1 MTVLWSSLFLVL
13 IIIAWLFTGGLAGS
27 FYASR
32 KENHLN
38 FRFIYTIA
46 VLNVFQAVLAFY
58 YVTTGNSALQESR
71 WVAFTLIQTDF
82 FGLVTRGMINR
93 PWELT
98 LRAFYFVLLLLSIS
112 IDWLPVTYILSSI
125 LIFYAY
131 FSPEPLIKKY
141 YTPAFVLWIGV
152 EAIPAL
158 FGYTGVASLGMGVVF
173 SAYFAFATYMVWKSE
188 KVLEAIEERKNE
200 KKTNTNYT

>member
-1 MTVLWSSLFLVL
+1 MTALLSSSFLVL

-58 YVTTGNSALQESR
+58 YVTTGNLALQESR
-71 WVAFTLIQTDF
+71 WVAFALIQTDF

-98 LRAFYFVLLLLSIS
+98 LRAFYFVLLLLSVS
-112 IDWLPVTYILSSI
+112 IDWLPVTYILSFV

-141 YTPAFVLWIGV
+141 YTPAFVLWMGV
-152 EAIPAL
+152 ETIPVL

-188 KVLEAIEERKNE
+188 RVLEAIKEREDE
-200 KKTNTNYT
+200 KKTNINYT